1 MLCHDRYYNLM
12 KQGQGNDQK
21 YEDSYFLFQ
30 INDTNNKAPIFVNRE
45 NPSIGKIE
53 FSVQEEQAVGEE
65 VGILLAHDG
74 DSNPLFNKVRVLYT
88 VYDLGL
94 SIGRTM

>member
-1 MLCHDRYYNLM
+1 MFVMPCWIQSL

-74 DSNPLFNKVRVLYT
+74 DSNPLFNKVRKHWRNISWKL
-88 VYDLGL
+88 LF
-94 SIGRTM
+94 